1 LFQKSITQPIE
12 QVAPN
17 RETVTYRN
25 SPDAEVQGVE
35 AEWRMNLDLVS
46 QSLNE
51 FTIGANAAYIQST
64 VPLTPAE
71 RINRSLFGDTA
82 TSRPLYDQPQYLF
95 NGDLTWERKSWGTM
109 LNLSAGLVGR
119 RLVVA
124 GVRTPDEFEEP
135 APQLDVTFSQ
145 KLGRHWRL
153 KFSARNLLDPPFE
166 KIQEH
171 PSLGPVTIA
180 SYTKGMTFGVS
191 LGCEF

>member
-1 LFQKSITQPIE
+1 
-12 QVAPN
+12 
-17 RETVTYRN
+17 
-25 SPDAEVQGVE
+25 
-35 AEWRMNLDLVS
+35 
-46 QSLNE
+46 
-51 FTIGANAAYIQST
+51 
-64 VPLTPAE
+64 
-71 RINRSLFGDTA
+71 
-82 TSRPLYDQPQYLF
+82 
-95 NGDLTWERKSWGTM
+95 M